1 MCECITKIVCA
12 SVSVFVCVCRE
23 TEEGAHVCL
32 FKFVWV
38 LMLLQNPLVF
48 DCRKRI
54 LRLGIDYDLCLQF
67 TFPEQKYAQN
77 YAVPIGSE
85 PSKRN

>member
-1 MCECITKIVCA
+1 M
-12 SVSVFVCVCRE
+12 FVQPCVDAKMFSTDC
-23 TEEGAHVCL
+23 CL
-32 FKFVWV
+32 GLK
-38 LMLLQNPLVF
+38 LMLLPNPLVF

-54 LRLGIDYDLCLQF
+54 LRLGIDYIDLCLQF

-77 YAVPIGSE
+77 YAVPIGFE